1 MSEDKNEEK
10 QEDKKDEV
18 KPPVMRMARTT
29 SGDNKKDDSSI
40 YDTMQIKTLAL
51 ANNPVAQAVA
61 DMLGKTEDPDI
72 RNSIKKAATDVMKP
86 ELGSPEE
93 LNKKLEAKKEAAENT
108 KDGEATAESEKK

>member
-1 MSEDKNEEK
+1 MSD
-10 QEDKKDEV
+10 DKKDEKQEIKSEDKKEGV
-18 KPPVMRMARTT
+18 NPPVMKMARTT
-29 SGDNKKDDSSI
+29 SGDNKKDDASI

-51 ANNPVAQAVA
+51 ENNPVAQAVA

-93 LNKKLEAKKEAAENT
+93 LSKKLEAKKEAEE
-108 KDGEATAESEKK
+108 KSKES